1 MVEQNKFAL
10 TEQGYNL
17 YKQELEKLVT
27 EVRPQVLEDIE
38 TARGF
43 GDLSENADYDAAR
56 NKQSEVES
64 RIAQLEHIL
73 NNCVIEELATTADEV
88 ALGNYVELLN
98 VDTNEKMYFRILG
111 SAEANPLE
119 NIISNKSPLALAI
132 LGKNVGDTVTVKA
145 PKPYNVEILHISTKE
160 IKKSK

>member
-1 MVEQNKFAL
+1 MEKTKFAL
-10 TEQGYNL
+10 TEQGYQL
-17 YKQELEKLVT
+17 YKEELEKLIT

-38 TARGF
+38 TARSF

-73 NNCVIEELATTADEV
+73 NNCVIEELATTADIV

-98 VDTNEKMYFRILG
+98 VNTNEKAYYRILG
-111 SAEANPLE
+111 SAEAKPLE

-132 LGKNVGDTVTVKA
+132 LGKKVGDEVLVKA
-145 PKPYNVEILHISTKE
+145 PKPYTVEILHISTKE
-160 IKKSK
+160 IKRK